1 MQAMGVV
8 NVKMPAVQLGIATG
22 SIPATEEKEFGG
34 ILVQL
39 GNLIQE
45 HANKRV
51 ALGNLIIRLGED
63 EET

>member
-8 NVKMPAVQLGIATG
+8 HVKIPTVQLGIATG

-51 ALGNLIIRLGED
+51 ALENLTIRLGED
-63 EET
+63 SDT